1 MSGGDDPSAGGN
13 RTIFRPS
20 PLSGLGQPAP
30 APPPAEPAQPA
41 GDPAAPQPSAA
52 PPAAPP
58 PPRPTGPRLGD
69 EGFPLPSTPR
79 ETRAP
84 LATEA
89 GPILALAASVRS
101 GRARIGMADFHR
113 EAREA
118 LVAYDRAITPLYPD
132 ETRRTA
138 RALLAATIDDI
149 ATNLPNL
156 DGSAPWTGPALAGE
170 FGADRDEDSVWQ
182 AIETALK
189 EPEDNADI
197 IELAHACIAAGYQGK
212 FRTADN
218 GRAQLN
224 DLTTRIYTGLD
235 HIKALSQRYVS
246 PQWVGYDAPLGKV
259 GVGNIVALAAA
270 GALVLVLAV
279 YALLRVM
286 GGGA

>member
-20 PLSGLGQPAP
+20 PLSGLGQPSP
-30 APPPAEPAQPA
+30 APPPAEPVPPA
-41 GDPAAPQPSAA
+41 ADPAAPQPAA
-52 PPAAPP
+52 AAP

-69 EGFPLPSTPR
+69 EGFPSPSIPR

-149 ATNLPNL
+149 ANNLPNL
-156 DGSAPWTGPALAGE
+156 DGSAPWSGPALAGE

-197 IELAHACIAAGYQGK
+197 LELAHACIVAGYQGK

-224 DLTTRIYTGLD
+224 DLTTRIYAGLD

-279 YALLRVM
+279 YLLLYTM
-286 GGGA
+286 GGAA

>member
-1 MSGGDDPSAGGN
+1 MNGGDDPTLGGN
-13 RTIFRPS
+13 RTVFRPS
-20 PLSGLGQPAP
+20 PLSGLGQAQ
-30 APPPAEPAQPA
+30 APAQPA
-41 GDPAAPQPSAA
+41 PPSALPVGEPA
-52 PPAAPP
+52 PVAAAQPATTP
-58 PPRPTGPRLGD
+58 PPRPSGPKLSD
-69 EGFPLPSTPR
+69 EGFPLPATPR

-89 GPILALAASVRS
+89 GPLLALAASVRS

-118 LVAYDRAITPLYPD
+118 LIAYDRAITPLYPE

-170 FGADRDEDSVWQ
+170 FGGDRDEDSVW
-182 AIETALK
+182 AALETALK
-189 EPEDNADI
+189 EPEDNGDI

-218 GRAQLN
+218 GRHQLSEW
-224 DLTTRIYTGLD
+224 TTRLYGGLD

-246 PQWVGYDAPLGKV
+246 PQWVGFDAPLGKV
-259 GVGNIVALAAA
+259 GLGNIVALAAA